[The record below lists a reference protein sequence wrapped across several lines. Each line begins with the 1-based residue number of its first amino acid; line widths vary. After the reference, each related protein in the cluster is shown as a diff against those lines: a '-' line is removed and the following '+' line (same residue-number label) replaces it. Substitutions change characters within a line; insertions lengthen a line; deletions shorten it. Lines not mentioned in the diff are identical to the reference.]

1 MAQLLLQILK
11 LIFISVCDK
20 TMHSNY
26 HYLVQFGNIHL
37 VSSSHVYLFIFV
49 LVWVFLLFAIKMK
62 AL

>member
-1 MAQLLLQILK
+1 MAQLLFQILK

-20 TMHSNY
+20 PMQNNC

-37 VSSSHVYLFIFV
+37 VSSSHVYLFMFIGGFF
-49 LVWVFLLFAIKMK
+49 FLLFAIEMK